1 MNVLIRLQFILSI
14 VVCITCAK
22 TYASQVTEQSAMDT
36 SAAIA
41 AIRTAYKNINTATV
55 TAEVFK
61 YESAGCAEDGQVK
74 YFFNQKKEIVKIVE
88 SGSIGDGSWSR
99 EFYFQSGKLIF
110 SYESQIGGPADG
122 PETKNEYRTY
132 IKGDQVLRFMEDK
145 NIVPS
150 GEKSADALKAS
161 YKLIKAYTTK
171 KFAEALCG

>member
-1 MNVLIRLQFILSI
+1 MNAFIRISFILSI
-14 VVCITCAK
+14 VVCLTWVETHA
-22 TYASQVTEQSAMDT
+22 TQRSVPGTMDT

-41 AIRTAYKNINTATV
+41 AIRTAYKNINTASLST
-55 TAEVFK
+55 EIFK
-61 YESAGCAEDGQVK
+61 YESAGCAEEGQVK
-74 YFFNQKKEIVKIVE
+74 YFFNQQKEIVKIVE

-110 SYESQIGGPADG
+110 SYESQIGGPAEG
-122 PETKNEYRTY
+122 PDTKSEFRTY
-132 IKGDQVLRFMEDK
+132 IKNDQVLRFMEDK

-161 YKLIKAYTTK
+161 YKLIKAYATK